1 MLGSPLYMSPEQ
13 VRGEQEAIGPATDIY
28 TLGVMLYEMLAGR
41 RPYSGSKALVLG
53 LIATSRPDPPSK
65 HRPELDPTIEA
76 ICLKAM
82 AREPAERYRSMA
94 ELAEALGAY
103 LGRPAPQA
111 GSPSASA
118 LPGRLPAL
126 DEIEL
131 APEDEPEDDRSD
143 AAAEDEEPE
152 VPYEVAKE
160 PPPAPLEWPDPLAV
174 VTTAPVRKPAPR
186 PPTPVVL
193 PKHRS
198 GRFRKFRRT
207 LVDLTYVAICLAI
220 LGAGLAFLPRFI
232 KSSLG
237 TVEIQRPSSETR
249 IRIDGREIP
258 AAELQ
263 KPIELT
269 VGEHELLATERD
281 TIIAERKIQIL
292 PGTNAPVRVRAG
304 MK

>member
-1 MLGSPLYMSPEQ
+1 
-13 VRGEQEAIGPATDIY
+13 
-28 TLGVMLYEMLAGR
+28 MLYEMLAGR

-94 ELAEALGAY
+94 EFAEALGAY
-103 LGRPAPQA
+103 LGRPAAQS

-131 APEDEPEDDRSD
+131 APEDELAPDKRS
-143 AAAEDEEPE
+143 APAEEEEPE
-152 VPYEVAKE
+152 IPYEIAKE
-160 PPPAPLEWPDPLAV
+160 PAAAPVVWSGSEDWPDPLSV
-174 VTTAPVRKPAPR
+174 VTKAPVRKPVPR
-186 PPTPVVL
+186 PIGPFRR
-193 PKHRS
+193 PKPRS

-207 LVDLTYVAICLAI
+207 VVDLTYVALCLAA
-220 LGAGLAFLPRFI
+220 LGAGLAFLPRFFTPGR
-232 KSSLG
+232 G
-237 TVEIQRPSSETR
+237 TVEIEPPSLATR

-258 AAELQ
+258 AEALR

-269 VGEHELLATERD
+269 IGEHELLATERD
-281 TIIAERKIQIL
+281 TIIATQKIQIL
-292 PGTNAPVRVRAG
+292 PGTNPPIRVRAG
-304 MK
+304 TK